1 MKNIINYITEKILIS
16 KDTVVDSNVNT
27 YIESFGKG
35 EYIQFD
41 MYDYL
46 YDILSFTKNEL
57 LGIEKH
63 FVRDKQV
70 YYIKDKDLPRDG
82 KLVNMIRKQQKCYVY
97 GCHENK
103 VKIMDFPNI
112 KILVQIYDDSSGNT
126 NINDVYIYNT

>member
-16 KDTVVDSNVNT
+16 KDTIVDNNANT

-46 YDILSFTKNEL
+46 YDILSFTKSDL
-57 LGIEKH
+57 LNIEKH

-70 YYIKDKDLPRDG
+70 YYIKDKDLPKGG
-82 KLVNMIRKQQKCYVY
+82 KLVNMIRKQQRYYVY
-97 GCHENK
+97 GYHKNQ
-103 VKIMDFPNI
+103 VQIMKFPNM
-112 KILVQIYDDSSGNT
+112 KILIQIYYDKSNNLIG
-126 NINDVYIYNT
+126 DVYIYKT